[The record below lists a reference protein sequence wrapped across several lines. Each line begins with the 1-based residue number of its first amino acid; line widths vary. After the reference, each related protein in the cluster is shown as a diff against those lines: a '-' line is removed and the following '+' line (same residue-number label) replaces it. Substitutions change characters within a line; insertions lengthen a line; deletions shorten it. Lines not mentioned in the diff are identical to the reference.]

1 MALNETKTEKSF
13 GDKLLSVPR
22 WVWFILLVL
31 ATAIPLRFPQEIPN
45 DPSDSAADL
54 YRELMALPE
63 GSTVIIQSDWTNSTR
78 GESRGQF
85 DALLRILM
93 RKKVKFGLMSVADT
107 QAPEVARNAID
118 DINRERVLAKQPEY
132 KRWDDW
138 VNLGYFPNAE
148 GKGQEIAQNIRDAF
162 KGIRDKNRNGIEDD
176 VLKSPVMAN
185 IKKVGDLS
193 AFIIVTGTKS
203 IIIAIERLQK
213 EVKMLGMVTG
223 VMGPETL
230 NYYLSSPK
238 QLKGLSAGLKG
249 VYDMESM
256 MENGVNTGKNKVR
269 NFSEQI
275 PGWPG
280 EKNIDKGSKYYW
292 ALHVAIGLLIIAVII
307 GNVGVLLTRNR
318 TNA

>member
-1 MALNETKTEKSF
+1 MALNESQSKKSIGEKM
-13 GDKLLSVPR
+13 LSVPR
-22 WVWFILLVL
+22 WVWFLLLVL
-31 ATAIPLRFPQEIPN
+31 ATAIPLQSPQQIPN
-45 DPSDSAADL
+45 IPSDAAADL
-54 YRELMALPE
+54 YRELMTLPE
-63 GSTVIIQSDWTNSTR
+63 GSSVIIQSDWTNSTR

-85 DALLRILM
+85 DALLRILT
-93 RKKVKFGLMSVADT
+93 RRNIKFGLMSVADT

-118 DINRERVLAKQPEY
+118 DLNRERVAAGLPEY

-162 KGIRDKNRNGIEDD
+162 KGIRDKNRDGVEEE
-176 VLKSPVMAN
+176 VLNSPVFAN
-185 IKKVGDLS
+185 INKVGDLS

-223 VMGPETL
+223 VMGPETM

-256 MENGVNTGKNKVR
+256 MEYGVNTGKNKAR
-269 NFSEQI
+269 TFSEEI

-280 EKNIDKGSKYYW
+280 QKNIDKGSKYYW
-292 ALHVAIGLLIIAVII
+292 ALHVAIGLLILAVVI

-318 TNA
+318 SNA